1 MEVVAEDLPDAA
13 VVGFDFSAID
23 RGYTQPLEA
32 DALRIKHPEN
42 VMIGDQ
48 KQIRRCS
55 QIEIGIG
62 ESARID
68 VAVGTD

>member
-13 VVGFDFSAID
+13 MVGFDLCAID
-23 RGYTQPLEA
+23 RGYAQLLEA

-42 VMIGDQ
+42 VMIGNQ
-48 KQIRRCS
+48 EQIRRRA

-68 VAVGTD
+68 MAVGTN